1 MAATKISQSRQS
13 FRRKL
18 MRQKQCRRKSSLMK
32 KACEYSRL
40 CEADVCL
47 GIRIRET
54 GQVFILSADSSGF
67 WGFLVSHLNS
77 NYPVP
82 CLLTE
87 RDLETTGKPVVAH
100 QTDEKSFEE

>member
-1 MAATKISQSRQS
+1 MAATKISQSRRS
-13 FRRKL
+13 FKRKL

-54 GQVFILSADSSGF
+54 GQVFILLADSSEL
-67 WGFLVSHLNS
+67 WGFLGAHLNS
-77 NYPVP
+77 YYPVP
-82 CLLTE
+82 CLRTE
-87 RDLETTGKPVVAH
+87 REPETTEKLLVSH
-100 QTDEKSFEE
+100 QSDETTLEE